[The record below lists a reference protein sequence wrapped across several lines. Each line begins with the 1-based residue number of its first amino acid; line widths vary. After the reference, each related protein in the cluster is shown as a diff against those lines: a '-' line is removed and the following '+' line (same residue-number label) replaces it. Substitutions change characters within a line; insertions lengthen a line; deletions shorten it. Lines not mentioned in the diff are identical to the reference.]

1 MFHVTYA
8 QEEKP
13 EQCGTV
19 FRPELNKYHID
30 EVEAITKFTA
40 DQANLPL
47 TIEIVPVRLTVFNGP
62 ATIGISQSNM
72 DQALS
77 NLNAAYQG
85 TGLNFVQCGPINF
98 IHRPSLGTNS
108 DYISFLPRFS
118 YTSGTLE
125 LFLNNAQNGSVALHP
140 CPLAYQDGNPNYN
153 LTGACTLYD
162 NIAKIENLN
171 KLLTSTLPHEVG
183 HHFGLFHTFMNE
195 GSSRHTP
202 VDSNQVDH
210 PYPVL
215 DVNDE
220 IIPTWW
226 GRELVIRNDD
236 QNKLF
241 SEENIAQAGDL
252 VYDTPAD
259 CNPQSSSA
267 PIYPGCLLT
276 AQATGCIIN
285 NTLTYKDYN
294 EDAIYPPP
302 AGLSLGRNFMSYWTD
317 TCRNQFTDGQRE
329 RILYYYN
336 TYRKPKYAP
345 EKCGLFD
352 DKVEFEGSETGIP
365 MVTIRTRHTN
375 DTRVSNLTTSPQGT
389 FSGLLFHNT
398 LKARIYHNGLGGFTP
413 PITQFQILTD
423 SIVLASRYLHTP
435 CEWTRGVTVTDI
447 VAIQKHILGLEP
459 LTSGYSIIAAD
470 ASKNNQVTVFDIVEL
485 RKLILGLYTKLPA
498 FEQPW
503 RFVPE
508 FVPQDNSSAFNT
520 TPFSMTIGGNNIG
533 ATYLEQDWEFTV
545 PTSLSKR
552 GFDAIK
558 IGDVNSSWPTG
569 INCENPKEDEA
580 EKPALLVPA
589 VSLDQED
596 EVELQF
602 KIAAFSDITAYQL
615 GFRLDPELLQIQD
628 VKKVTQELN
637 EYNKTDHF
645 SIEADSGYVRTLW
658 LDTSLEGKSLS
669 QDSIVFSL
677 LVKTK
682 TFVPNLQS
690 AISIDWMALPS
701 VFMDENGVVE
711 KIEEIS
717 IEVDVAYKS
726 EERNETLRSSDT
738 TGTFLR
744 CFPNPFSD
752 KMHIVFDYEGS
763 ATGGLLTVTNMFGQN
778 VTERNVNIQ
787 KGRNVITVNGL
798 GDIGKGAHIA
808 TLILDGNS
816 YQVQVIKK

>member
-1 MFHVTYA
+1 MTSLKNHIHTHGWFAKFNFNRFSIFLILFLSMFHVTYA

-259 CNPQSSSA
+259 CNPQS
-267 PIYPGCLLT
+267 
-276 AQATGCIIN
+276 
-285 NTLTYKDYN
+285 
-294 EDAIYPPP
+294 
-302 AGLSLGRNFMSYWTD
+302 
-317 TCRNQFTDGQRE
+317 
-329 RILYYYN
+329 
-336 TYRKPKYAP
+336 
-345 EKCGLFD
+345 
-352 DKVEFEGSETGIP
+352 
-365 MVTIRTRHTN
+365 
-375 DTRVSNLTTSPQGT
+375 
-389 FSGLLFHNT
+389 
-398 LKARIYHNGLGGFTP
+398 
-413 PITQFQILTD
+413 
-423 SIVLASRYLHTP
+423 
-435 CEWTRGVTVTDI
+435 
-447 VAIQKHILGLEP
+447 
-459 LTSGYSIIAAD
+459 
-470 ASKNNQVTVFDIVEL
+470 
-485 RKLILGLYTKLPA
+485 
-498 FEQPW
+498 
-503 RFVPE
+503 
-508 FVPQDNSSAFNT
+508 
-520 TPFSMTIGGNNIG
+520 
-533 ATYLEQDWEFTV
+533 
-545 PTSLSKR
+545 
-552 GFDAIK
+552 
-558 IGDVNSSWPTG
+558 
-569 INCENPKEDEA
+569 
-580 EKPALLVPA
+580 
-589 VSLDQED
+589 
-596 EVELQF
+596 
-602 KIAAFSDITAYQL
+602 
-615 GFRLDPELLQIQD
+615 
-628 VKKVTQELN
+628 
-637 EYNKTDHF
+637 
-645 SIEADSGYVRTLW
+645 
-658 LDTSLEGKSLS
+658 
-669 QDSIVFSL
+669 
-677 LVKTK
+677 
-682 TFVPNLQS
+682 
-690 AISIDWMALPS
+690 MA
-701 VFMDENGVVE
+701 
-711 KIEEIS
+711 
-717 IEVDVAYKS
+717 
-726 EERNETLRSSDT
+726 
-738 TGTFLR
+738 
-744 CFPNPFSD
+744 
-752 KMHIVFDYEGS
+752 
-763 ATGGLLTVTNMFGQN
+763 
-778 VTERNVNIQ
+778 
-787 KGRNVITVNGL
+787 
-798 GDIGKGAHIA
+798 
-808 TLILDGNS
+808 
-816 YQVQVIKK
+816 